1 MLEQRTVPTVPVT
14 HTRELGCVLN
24 GGQEFRKGINGTALV
39 KVADNLSYHALAF
52 KNDIHILA
60 CTNVKGKTKSI
71 RYLYHSL
78 GTVLTCTE
86 HKMQA
91 ASGFVYTAVK
101 VKVAYDGIHPIC
113 LVTIVH
119 ILYRKLT
126 V

>member
-1 MLEQRTVPTVPVT
+1 MLEQGTVSTVPIT

-24 GGQEFRKGINGTALV
+24 GGQEFRKGIDGSALV
-39 KVADNLSYHALAF
+39 KVADNLPYHAFAF
-52 KNDIHILA
+52 KNDIHIFA
-60 CTNVKGKTKSI
+60 CTNVKGKTESI
-71 RYLYHSL
+71 RHFYHTL
-78 GTVLTCTE
+78 GAILTRTE

-91 ASGFVYTAVK
+91 ASGFINTAVK

-119 ILYRKLT
+119 VLYRKLT